1 MDFKFHDETV
11 PPPRSAFV
19 NTLAWI
25 FIIFAGFAT
34 VTGLLQNIMIWTV
47 FPKEQMSL
55 AMQQAEKAPHFP
67 PVMQFMFSHFDLFF
81 LCFLLVSV
89 TALVA
94 AIGLL
99 KRKNW
104 ARLAFIALMSLG
116 VVWNV
121 AGLAVQFSLLE
132 QMPELSGQAVPA
144 EFAAMMRIM
153 QVVSVVMVLAFCALF
168 VWLIRKLLSAPIRA
182 EFD

>member
-25 FIIFAGFAT
+25 FIILAGFAT
-34 VTGLLQNIMIWTV
+34 CTGILQNIMIWTV
-47 FPKEQMSL
+47 FPREQMSL

-81 LCFLLVSV
+81 LFFLLVSA

-104 ARLAFIALMSLG
+104 ARLAFIALMGLG
-116 VVWNV
+116 IAWNV
-121 AGLAVQFSLLE
+121 AGLAVQFTMLE
-132 QMPELSGQAVPA
+132 QMPELAGQGVPQ
-144 EFAAMMRIM
+144 EFTTMLRIM
-153 QVVSVVMVLAFCALF
+153 QVFSVVMVLAFCTLF
-168 VWLIRKLLSAPIRA
+168 VWLIRKLRSAPIRA